1 MTMMTIDDMADIVI
15 DIYIVI
21 KHVIYMNL
29 CQWENDFEWMVRL
42 GWVGIGI
49 YSYPILTITIDGTLS
64 IVSEWNAMQ
73 WSETTRW
80 AYNTIHSISFNV

>member
-29 CQWENDFEWMVRL
+29 CQWENDFEWMV
-42 GWVGIGI
+42 
-49 YSYPILTITIDGTLS
+49 
-64 IVSEWNAMQ
+64 
-73 WSETTRW
+73 
-80 AYNTIHSISFNV
+80 H